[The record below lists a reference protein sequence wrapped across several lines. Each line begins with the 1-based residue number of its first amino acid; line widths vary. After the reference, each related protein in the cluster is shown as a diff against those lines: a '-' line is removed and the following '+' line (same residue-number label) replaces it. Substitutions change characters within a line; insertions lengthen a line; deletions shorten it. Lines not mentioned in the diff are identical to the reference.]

1 MAASATDLKYT
12 ILLLSAPLGSG
23 HKMAAEALEESFKKR
38 GGVTVVN
45 GSAFDFFPKWLGNI
59 ILGGYIGIL
68 KHIPKL
74 YDIAYHWSNTG
85 TNSFWI
91 RDFLNFLLSYL
102 AQGFIKKVAPDA
114 VIVTHPTPA
123 GVMAQYKKR
132 CAPNLWVAGV
142 ITDFNF
148 HHWWIYKGLDVYFTA
163 DEAIQPPPEL
173 NIPAIVTG
181 IPIRSAFNAPFE
193 REKWRRR
200 LGYTPDDTLCLV
212 MGGGDGLLPMP
223 ELLRAL
229 TARSDIKGLK
239 IAAVAGHNR
248 ELAEKLKKMALP
260 NVMVLDFIAEL
271 PQLLRSADI
280 VISKAG
286 GLTSAETLA
295 IGTEFILYDPLPG
308 QEVRNAAYL
317 CEKCEAKIA
326 ATPQE
331 VCGFVKKY
339 AELSTEAKNS
349 LRHRRREVY
358 GKPFAADA
366 IADFVL
372 KTLNTLDSK

>member
-1 MAASATDLKYT
+1 MSLTAQKYT
-12 ILLLSAPLGSG
+12 VLLLSAPLGSG
-23 HKMAAEALEESFKKR
+23 HKMAAEALEEAFKKHDN
-38 GGVTVVN
+38 VKVVN

-68 KHIPKL
+68 KHVPKL
-74 YDIAYHWSNTG
+74 YDIAYRWSNTG
-85 TNSFWI
+85 NDSLWL
-91 RDFLNFLLSYL
+91 RDFLNLLLSYL
-102 AQGFIKKVAPDA
+102 AQGFIKKTAPDA

-123 GVMAQYKKR
+123 GVMTQYKRR
-132 CAPNLWVAGV
+132 CAPNLWVGAV

-148 HHWWIYKGLDVYFTA
+148 HHWWIYKGLDAYFTA
-163 DEAIQPPPEL
+163 DADIDVPPEL
-173 NIPAIVTG
+173 GIPAVATG
-181 IPIRSAFNAPFE
+181 IPIRAAFTAPFE
-193 REKWRRR
+193 RDKWRER
-200 LGYTPDDTLCLV
+200 LGYGKNDTLCLV

-229 TARSDIKGLK
+229 TSHCDVEGLK
-239 IAAVAGHNR
+239 IAAVTGHNT

-308 QEVRNAAYL
+308 QEVRNAEYL
-317 CEKCEAKIA
+317 CRKCEANIA
-326 ATPQE
+326 ATPEE

-339 AELSTEAKNS
+339 AGLDTKAKND

-366 IADFVL
+366 VADFVL
-372 KTLNTLDSK
+372 KTLDGLDSK

>member
-1 MAASATDLKYT
+1 MSESASEYK

-38 GGVTVVN
+38 SGVTVVN

-85 TNSFWI
+85 TNSYWI

-102 AQGFIKKVAPDA
+102 AQGFIKKVGPDA

-123 GVMAQYKKR
+123 GVMTQYKKR
-132 CAPNLWVAGV
+132 CAPDLWIGAV

-163 DEAIQPPPEL
+163 DAIIQPPPEL
-173 NIPAIVTG
+173 GIPAVVTG
-181 IPIRSAFNAPFE
+181 IPIRSAFTEPFE
-193 REKWRRR
+193 REKWRKR

-212 MGGGDGLLPMP
+212 MGGGDGLLPMA

-229 TARSDIKGLK
+229 TAQRDIKGLK
-239 IAAVAGHNR
+239 IAAVTGHNR
-248 ELAEKLKKMALP
+248 KLAEKLKKMLLP
-260 NVMVLDFIAEL
+260 GVLVLDFTAEL

-286 GLTSAETLA
+286 GLTAAETLA
-295 IGTEFILYDPLPG
+295 TGTEFILYDPLPG

-317 CEKCEAKIA
+317 CENCEAHIA
-326 ATPQE
+326 AAPQD
-331 VCGFVKKY
+331 VCRLVKKY
-339 AELSTEAKNS
+339 AELDTDAKNS
-349 LRHRRREVY
+349 LRRRRREVY
-358 GKPFAADA
+358 GKPYAADA
-366 IADFVL
+366 ITDFVL
-372 KTLNTLDSK
+372 KTLNTLDRR

>member
-1 MAASATDLKYT
+1 MAESASRYT
-12 ILLLSAPLGSG
+12 VLLLSAPLGSG
-23 HKMAAEALEESFKKR
+23 HKMAAEALEEAFKNYKN
-38 GGVTVVN
+38 VTVVN

-68 KHIPKL
+68 KHVPKL
-74 YDIAYHWSNTG
+74 YDIAYRWSNTG
-85 TNSFWI
+85 NNSYWL
-91 RDFLNFLLSYL
+91 RDFLNLLLSYL

-123 GVMAQYKKR
+123 GVMTQYKRR
-132 CAPNLWVAGV
+132 CAPDLWIGAV

-163 DEAIQPPPEL
+163 DASIQPPSEL
-173 NIPAIVTG
+173 GIPAVVTG
-181 IPIRSAFNAPFE
+181 IPIREAFHQPFE
-193 REKWRRR
+193 REKWRSR
-200 LGYTPDDTLCLV
+200 LGYAHDDTLCLV

-229 TARSDIKGLK
+229 TARKDIKNLK
-239 IAAVAGHNR
+239 IAAVTGHNKK
-248 ELAEKLKKMALP
+248 LAEKLKNMALP

-308 QEVRNAAYL
+308 QEVRNAVYL
-317 CEKCEAKIA
+317 CQKCEAKIA

-331 VCGFVKKY
+331 VCDFVKKY
-339 AELSTEAKNS
+339 AELDTEAKNG
-349 LRHRRREVY
+349 LRRRRREVY
-358 GKPFAADA
+358 GRPYAAGC
-366 IADFVL
+366 IASFVL
-372 KTLNTLDSK
+372 KTLDTLDRK

>member
-1 MAASATDLKYT
+1 MAASACKYT

-23 HKMAAEALEESFKKR
+23 HKMAAEALEEAFKKH
-38 GGVTVVN
+38 GNVKVVN

-85 TNSFWI
+85 NNSFWL
-91 RDFLNFLLSYL
+91 RDFLNLLLSYL
-102 AQGFIKKVAPDA
+102 AQGFIKKTSPDA

-132 CAPNLWVAGV
+132 CAPGLWLGAV

-163 DEAIQPPPEL
+163 DESIQPPPEL
-173 NIPAIVTG
+173 GIPAVVTG
-181 IPIRSAFNAPFE
+181 IPVRSAFSAPFE

-200 LGYTPDDTLCLV
+200 LGYAADDTLCLV

-229 TARSDIKGLK
+229 TECRDIKGLK
-239 IAAVAGHNR
+239 IAAVTGHNR
-248 ELAEKLKKMALP
+248 NLAEKLKKMALP
-260 NVMVLDFIAEL
+260 GVMVLDFIAEL

-286 GLTSAETLA
+286 GLTAAETLA

-308 QEVRNAAYL
+308 QEVRNAGYL

-339 AELSTEAKNS
+339 AELGTEEKNS
-349 LRHRRREVY
+349 LRRRRRAAY
-358 GKPFAADA
+358 GKPYAADA
-366 IADFVL
+366 VADFVL
-372 KTLNTLDSK
+372 KTLDGLDHN

>member
-1 MAASATDLKYT
+1 MSATAGKYT
-12 ILLLSAPLGSG
+12 VLLLSAPLGSG
-23 HKMAAEALEESFKKR
+23 HKMAAEALEQAFGKHDNVK
-38 GGVTVVN
+38 VVN

-68 KHIPKL
+68 KHMPKL

-85 TNSFWI
+85 NNSFWL
-91 RDFLNFLLSYL
+91 RDFLNLLLSYL
-102 AQGFIKKVAPDA
+102 AQGFIKKTAPDA

-123 GVMAQYKKR
+123 GVMTQYKRR
-132 CAPNLWVAGV
+132 CAPDLWIGAV

-163 DEAIQPPPEL
+163 DESILPPPEL
-173 NIPAIVTG
+173 GIPAVVTG
-181 IPIRSAFNAPFE
+181 IPIRDAFNAPFE
-193 REKWRRR
+193 RDKWRSR
-200 LGYTPDDTLCLV
+200 LGYAKNDTLCLV

-223 ELLRAL
+223 ELLNAL
-229 TARSDIKGLK
+229 TSRRDIGGLK
-239 IAAVAGHNR
+239 IAAVTGHNR
-248 ELAEKLKKMALP
+248 ELAERLKKMALP
-260 NVMVLDFIAEL
+260 DVMVLDFIAEL

-308 QEVRNAAYL
+308 QEVRNAEYL
-317 CEKCEAKIA
+317 CEHCEAKIA
-326 ATPQE
+326 SNPKE
-331 VCGFVKKY
+331 VCEFVKKY
-339 AELSTEAKNS
+339 AGLDIDEKNA

-358 GKPFAADA
+358 GKPYAADA
-366 IADFVL
+366 VAGFVL
-372 KTLNTLDSK
+372 KTLDSLDRR

>member
-1 MAASATDLKYT
+1 MSLTAQKYT
-12 ILLLSAPLGSG
+12 VLLLSAPLGSG
-23 HKMAAEALEESFKKR
+23 HKMAAEALEEAFKKHDN
-38 GGVTVVN
+38 VKVVN

-68 KHIPKL
+68 KHVPKL
-74 YDIAYHWSNTG
+74 YDIAYRWSNTG
-85 TNSFWI
+85 NDSLWL
-91 RDFLNFLLSYL
+91 RDFLNLLLSYL
-102 AQGFIKKVAPDA
+102 AQGFIKKTAPDA
-114 VIVTHPTPA
+114 
-123 GVMAQYKKR
+123 
-132 CAPNLWVAGV
+132 V

-148 HHWWIYKGLDVYFTA
+148 HHWWIYKGLDAYFTA
-163 DEAIQPPPEL
+163 DADIDVPPEL
-173 NIPAIVTG
+173 GIPAVATG
-181 IPIRSAFNAPFE
+181 IPIRAAFTAPFE
-193 REKWRRR
+193 RDKWRER
-200 LGYTPDDTLCLV
+200 LGYGKNDTLCLV

-229 TARSDIKGLK
+229 TSHCDVEGLK
-239 IAAVAGHNR
+239 IAAVTGHNT

-308 QEVRNAAYL
+308 QEVRNAEYL
-317 CEKCEAKIA
+317 CRKCEANIA
-326 ATPQE
+326 ATPEE

-339 AELSTEAKNS
+339 AALDTEAKNE

-358 GKPFAADA
+358 GKPFAAA
-366 IADFVL
+366 AVADFVL
-372 KTLNTLDSK
+372 KTLDGLDSK